1 MQIFKISL
9 KNSESLYEKL
19 GCDIGGIKILSKK
32 SKIHTLYIKKL
43 HVGAANIL
51 KQDALSIGA
60 DLAVPSGVIVAKD
73 KYVDA
78 ILIGTT
84 KHLEIL
90 SRKELAQPYNLKTLA
105 KELKSF
111 IKEHSY
117 ETKIMGVINANEDSF
132 YKNSRFNDF
141 EAISKIEQMIEDG
154 ASIIDL
160 GGVSSRPGSIAV
172 SVEEELNRVKPII
185 DLIYSQKLYEKAK
198 FSLDSYEPKVL
209 EYALSRG
216 FSIVND
222 IKGLESDEVCKIASK
237 HNAKVVIMHMQNN
250 PLNMQNKPEYE
261 NIILDIDNF
270 FKERI
275 EKAIERTRKNITS
288 SQRNNK
294 NKGHVIEI
302 KHNFKT
308 EKISTD
314 SIRWVEAMGDYVRV
328 ISNDKKYMV
337 LSTMKAFMTK
347 LPENEFLRIH
357 KSFII
362 NLKKVVNYSANKVKE
377 LLQDGLDVSFNENVY
392 DNAIVAPLITNTT
405 RLFYDS
411 DETYAAY
418 PNALGGNLYDG
429 SAYDATTHSGVYFE
443 ELKYAIRIHLIVKA
457 IEQEYG
463 LVFSEDF
470 FNETLEQ

>member
-141 EAISKIEQMIEDG
+141 EAITKIEQMIEDG
-154 ASIIDL
+154 ATIIDL
-160 GGVSSRPGSIAV
+160 GGVSSRPGSVAV

-185 DLIYSQKLYEKAK
+185 DLIYSQKLYEKVK
-198 FSLDSYEPKVL
+198 FSLDSYESKVL

-237 HNAKVVIMHMQNN
+237 YNAKVVIMHMQNN
-250 PLNMQNKPEYE
+250 PLTMQNKPEYE

-275 EKAIERTRKNITS
+275 DKAKSFGIEDIVLDIGIGFGKTLEHNLILLKNLEHYKHFGYELLVGASRKSMIDTIVKS
-288 SQRNNK
+288 SIEERLPGTLAIHLESIKNGASIIRCHDVKEHFQAIKVQESINN
-294 NKGHVIEI
+294 IEI
-302 KHNFKT
+302 
-308 EKISTD
+308 
-314 SIRWVEAMGDYVRV
+314 
-328 ISNDKKYMV
+328 
-337 LSTMKAFMTK
+337 L
-347 LPENEFLRIH
+347 
-357 KSFII
+357 
-362 NLKKVVNYSANKVKE
+362 
-377 LLQDGLDVSFNENVY
+377 
-392 DNAIVAPLITNTT
+392 
-405 RLFYDS
+405 
-411 DETYAAY
+411 
-418 PNALGGNLYDG
+418 
-429 SAYDATTHSGVYFE
+429 
-443 ELKYAIRIHLIVKA
+443 
-457 IEQEYG
+457 
-463 LVFSEDF
+463 
-470 FNETLEQ
+470 